1 MMGVKLCAP
10 VHLCTCALCALL
22 ALLALLVGLT
32 PLLQCAKQAGK
43 TVMRFISATIMT
55 LVEGGRAVFNSM
67 ERVRLDKI
75 KKKKSI
81 IIMQG
86 LRTVLENGRAL
97 VLSMGNYGDD
107 SEDEEQ
113 QQVGVY

>member
-1 MMGVKLCAP
+1 MPPVCWGLPAAAALQRLETIMSVKLCAP
-10 VHLCTCALCALL
+10 VHLCTC

-75 KKKKSI
+75 K
-81 IIMQG
+81 
-86 LRTVLENGRAL
+86 
-97 VLSMGNYGDD
+97 
-107 SEDEEQ
+107 
-113 QQVGVY
+113 

>member
-1 MMGVKLCAP
+1 M
-10 VHLCTCALCALL
+10 CTVCTACTART
-22 ALLALLVGLT
+22 ACWSGLT

-75 KKKKSI
+75 K
-81 IIMQG
+81 
-86 LRTVLENGRAL
+86 
-97 VLSMGNYGDD
+97 
-107 SEDEEQ
+107 
-113 QQVGVY
+113 

>member
-1 MMGVKLCAP
+1 MLPVCWGLPAHAALQRLETIMNVKLCAP

-75 KKKKSI
+75 K
-81 IIMQG
+81 
-86 LRTVLENGRAL
+86 
-97 VLSMGNYGDD
+97 
-107 SEDEEQ
+107 
-113 QQVGVY
+113 

>member
-1 MMGVKLCAP
+1 MANTAEGMDYTEYKRSK
-10 VHLCTCALCALL
+10 HIDTCALCALL

-75 KKKKSI
+75 K
-81 IIMQG
+81 
-86 LRTVLENGRAL
+86 
-97 VLSMGNYGDD
+97 
-107 SEDEEQ
+107 
-113 QQVGVY
+113 